1 MAPSFGGGMD
11 IRSLLA
17 TVVNLIKSRANQVC
31 TATCDGLVLRMHYR
45 WTFCFHLGQFLSVWY
60 SWYYRSVITCVS
72 HFNAETQIRLDYM
85 NICLSYP
92 YVDDNGTRRYLLYYR
107 WVSWSFLLLAAVYYI
122 PRKASKIL
130 DNTRCKKLIEDL
142 ASQAPRY
149 DLTERELVERAARYI
164 FYNLR
169 THDGLYWKY
178 LSVNVLALM
187 VDIFSIFFIDFIL
200 QGRFIKY
207 GFMSYP
213 FERDPW
219 KFTDY
224 MSQTFPPFASCEL
237 TPTNKLVNKRNEK
250 FGCHLTIMELY
261 EKVFL
266 GLWLWLIVLTF
277 VTCCYIVYLVLMW
290 VPCVQ
295 VYILRTAKPAH
306 ANDRV
311 RQLVQSVAR
320 NCKIGD
326 IYLLYRLR
334 QHLSH
339 ARFYELMTRLSEP
352 NLLEM
357 MTSPQ
362 AGGPSDTRGKLT
374 PISQADSMR
383 GRRPQDP
390 GMNPKY
396 LHQLLDNSDMMT
408 RHPHHP
414 YQRHPRL
421 KNTNI
426 FIE

>member
-1 MAPSFGGGMD
+1 
-11 IRSLLA
+11 
-17 TVVNLIKSRANQVC
+17 
-31 TATCDGLVLRMHYR
+31 
-45 WTFCFHLGQFLSVWY
+45 
-60 SWYYRSVITCVS
+60 
-72 HFNAETQIRLDYM
+72 M

-187 VDIFSIFFIDFIL
+187 VDIFSIFFVDFIL